1 MANNDPV
8 PFASPYYPYK
18 KVIASNTLKGA
29 ELIPYK
35 ILYYLLDLPDS
46 NGYSPPD
53 NNDYPRCRLAKYLWN
68 DGPRPLDGPL
78 PTPQEKLSMLFNGDN
93 PDINTDEEKR
103 LHPKGYRIFP
113 QRNIAQSLI
122 EAKSIL
128 KIYVGRILDDS
139 DFRTII
145 QCNAE
150 IWTDPNLASNTR
162 TTARDRTFDIEQ
174 CLRESLA
181 GVDIAGVGTI
191 RFSRQAGSYNGSE
204 FLYADSGVQ
213 GRLLYFSTSW
223 SEGGGG
229 TINTHNI
236 F

>member
-53 NNDYPRCRLAKYLWN
+53 NNEYPRCRLAKYLWN

-78 PTPQEKLSMLFNGDN
+78 PTPQEKLSMLFDPTN
-93 PDINTDEEKR
+93 PDLSTDEE
-103 LHPKGYRIFP
+103 LQNHPKGYRIFG
-113 QRNIAQSLI
+113 QRNVAQSLI
-122 EAKSIL
+122 QAKTML
-128 KIYVGRILDDS
+128 KIYVSRVFDDS

-150 IWTDPNLASNTR
+150 IWTDPNLETNTR
-162 TTARDRTFDIEQ
+162 TNQLERTFNIEQ

-181 GVDIAGVGTI
+181 GVDVAAVGTI
-191 RFSRQAGSYNGSE
+191 RFSRQAGSFNGSE
-204 FLYADSGVQ
+204 LLYSDSAVQ
-213 GRLLYFSTSW
+213 GRLVYFSTSW
-223 SEGGGG
+223 SEGGGD
-229 TINTHNI
+229 II
-236 F
+236 KPY